1 MALARAF
8 HHRIESLPDK
18 WMIYRQTLNYKTLQ
32 QYTDSIKL
40 KNDFSYLSYTSLMN
54 KKGLLKHCELENYYQ
69 SLQQHALYPAI
80 TWHLYLYQCKG
91 MG

>member
-32 QYTDSIKL
+32 QYTDSIGMEDKAGNPIRERKRL
-40 KNDFSYLSYTSLMN
+40 TCASIFVMGLRGLSGGGEGANTFTA
-54 KKGLLKHCELENYYQ
+54 KGDAV
-69 SLQQHALYPAI
+69 SAVVF
-80 TWHLYLYQCKG
+80 
-91 MG
+91 